1 MDKIKVLLA
10 TQKPFAKSAVEAI
23 SKALKAANFDFE
35 QLEAY
40 ADREDLMKK
49 IVDFD
54 ALIVRSDIIDKE
66 IIQAAPKLK
75 LIVRGGSGYDNIDI
89 KAAYEAGVIVMNT
102 PGQNANAVAELVFGL
117 LVYNARNK
125 FNGVSGTELKGKTL
139 GIHAFGNVGANVA
152 RIAKGFGMNVIAFDP
167 YTPAVKIFRHGVTP
181 MRTEEDLYKH
191 SDVVSLHL
199 PFTPMTKGVVNKKLL
214 TLMPEGAVVINTAR
228 KEIVDE
234 NDMLVKMKEDPNF
247 SYLTDIAPD
256 QLDEF
261 MNYSSQFFATPKKM
275 GAQTVEANNNAAI
288 AAAQELI
295 NFFVS
300 GNVDFKVN

>member
-1 MDKIKVLLA
+1 
-10 TQKPFAKSAVEAI
+10 
-23 SKALKAANFDFE
+23 
-35 QLEAY
+35 
-40 ADREDLMKK
+40 
-49 IVDFD
+49 
-54 ALIVRSDIIDKE
+54 
-66 IIQAAPKLK
+66 
-75 LIVRGGSGYDNIDI
+75 
-89 KAAYEAGVIVMNT
+89 
-102 PGQNANAVAELVFGL
+102 
-117 LVYNARNK
+117 
-125 FNGVSGTELKGKTL
+125 
-139 GIHAFGNVGANVA
+139 
-152 RIAKGFGMNVIAFDP
+152 
-167 YTPAVKIFRHGVTP
+167 
-181 MRTEEDLYKH
+181 
-191 SDVVSLHL
+191 
-199 PFTPMTKGVVNKKLL
+199 
-214 TLMPEGAVVINTAR
+214 MPEGAVVINTAR